1 MPRDVFYTNPS
12 HLKYCSPVTSTS
24 FQPSHH
30 VVGVRSFQHQRE
42 NLPTQVLQS
51 DLWSPSWRQLN
62 LWNCH
67 LTNPQKR
74 HKNCQG
80 PKIKCKIIPWCHVIP
95 SQASLWKET
104 ATQKTAHLWPQ
115 RSFWQKGQSSVF
127 PRTHLLHCY
136 IRLFPGNNLQ
146 VYSKITP
153 KIQIHVWTFK
163 ETSYRIKNCCKKKR
177 ILKHSTPKKSY
188 FNGSE
193 QSMHQ
198 RSCNGQDAET
208 KETNSK
214 ISLKVSLL

>member
-1 MPRDVFYTNPS
+1 MEHLDIYLHVVDISIVLNTVLVIFVARLPQQKKHAQGCILYKPS
-12 HLKYCSPVTSTS
+12 QLKYSSPRQTSTS

-30 VVGVRSFQHQRE
+30 VVGVRFFQHQRE

-74 HKNCQG
+74 RKNCQD
-80 PKIKCKIIPWCHVIP
+80 PKSKWFFFPWFHAIP
-95 SQASLWKET
+95 SQVSLWKET

-136 IRLFPGNNLQ
+136 IRFFPGNNL
-146 VYSKITP
+146 
-153 KIQIHVWTFK
+153 
-163 ETSYRIKNCCKKKR
+163 
-177 ILKHSTPKKSY
+177 
-188 FNGSE
+188 
-193 QSMHQ
+193 
-198 RSCNGQDAET
+198 
-208 KETNSK
+208 
-214 ISLKVSLL
+214 

>member
-1 MPRDVFYTNPS
+1 MEHLDIYLHVVDIYDWISIVLKTVLVIFVARLPQTIQKNMPRDVFYTNPS

-30 VVGVRSFQHQRE
+30 VVGVRFFQHQRE

-51 DLWSPSWRQLN
+51 DLSSPSCRQFN

-80 PKIKCKIIPWCHVIP
+80 PKIKCKIIPWCHAIP

-146 VYSKITP
+146 SIVK
-153 KIQIHVWTFK
+153 
-163 ETSYRIKNCCKKKR
+163 
-177 ILKHSTPKKSY
+177 
-188 FNGSE
+188 
-193 QSMHQ
+193 
-198 RSCNGQDAET
+198 
-208 KETNSK
+208 
-214 ISLKVSLL
+214 